1 MMLHRRR
8 PLNVAR
14 ARGAALIVLMALLA
28 MGVLYFVTV
37 QLEAI
42 SLYQREAE
50 KSGSGNSMV
59 QAREALLGY
68 AATYRDNNANE
79 VFGYL
84 PCPDTNGDGI
94 ADTILNSGECGS
106 SGHASV
112 GLLPYRTLGLSDLRD
127 VDGNCLWYAVSGNFK
142 AAATKATPINWD
154 TQGQFSVVDGNGTI
168 LVAPDD
174 GQGGAAAIIFAA
186 GPPLTGQNRIASAA
200 APCNVDPTQ
209 VAAYLDGTYTFAAP
223 SAISLIRGPVK
234 DAGGNVTNNDRLAW
248 ITPKEIFDRVI
259 KRQDFSNALTASPV
273 GHLNRLTDE
282 IKAVL
287 EKRIQDDLVAG
298 TTTNSQPTNTGS
310 FSQFTGKQVGTL
322 PTTLALN
329 DGNYTNYYDNWSAGY
344 RQAICST
351 LSTPCLTVAGTAC
364 RGALMFGG
372 RGDGGRPRTTA
383 EHAYSTTNLD
393 AYFEAGSGR
402 EILNSPTTTFA
413 GKTAYSETSLGAT
426 PDCAQPA
433 SCTEAEKAA
442 RRSGDVGTCLFPGEF
457 KSFAQDIAAFAAGVT
472 YSGTPSV
479 SVDSSAK
486 TVTLG
491 DATSGG
497 PSVGCVWHATPLA
510 LSTSM
515 RLYFRLQFTT
525 KGDGF
530 ALALADG
537 ATNLAPNSWARPQI
551 MCGAAD
557 SFSLGYAGSPTS
569 TTPGIEKP
577 KLGIEFDT
585 LYSTTRNDPPGDH
598 MAFVYWGTTTDTDG
612 SDDNTHYIGI
622 GSLAVTTAAWAAGT
636 ATLTTATDHG
646 LADNQVVQVSGISPA
661 GYNATATITAHTA
674 NTLSF
679 TLASNPGAYVSA
691 GQVKLISNS
700 IGVSNAAWS
709 GGTATLTTPSGNGL
723 AASQVIQVSGV
734 APTGYN
740 GTVTVTART
749 PTTVSYALA
758 GDPGAF
764 VQSSGRV
771 ELLANTFSATNASWA
786 SGTATVTTSSAH
798 GFAVDQVVR
807 ISGITPGGYNGTVN
821 LTGRTATTFSYALAS
836 NPGSFSSAGQVKA
849 VPAGSAPRNPRV
861 ATATRNAPVTVVA
874 SGLTPLGSIR
884 STRWL
889 SGAVTI
895 VTDAPHG
902 LSAGDQVIVSG
913 VIPSTYNGTFKVT
926 GVLTS
931 PSRFRYSMA
940 SDPGF
945 YISGGTA
952 NKVTGS
958 ELSALTWPGPGALAT
973 APVAHGLLNGENI
986 TTFGMTPN
994 AYGTTAN
1001 LTLVNATQFTY
1012 PLANPGGSFSTET
1025 PVGMVRVPGD
1035 THFSTCPSPC
1045 KGFPT
1050 ATTIYVRLDLNRRY
1064 DATNHVA
1071 VLDMKAYAGDL
1082 FPLGDACTPALM
1094 QDLSRDLSA
1103 LCPGRTVTLQ
1113 QDSIPINALAAI
1125 SGITWLSGTA
1135 TVTTAAAHS
1144 LVSGASVT
1152 ISGAS
1157 PITYNGVFPITVTG
1171 ANTFT
1176 YAAIANPG
1184 IYVSGGDIEP
1194 LSTFYFGFTNARG
1207 SSNAG
1212 ENQSI
1217 TIYNL
1222 LMRSQ

>member
-1 MMLHRRR
+1 MTSARRHTWR
-8 PLNVAR
+8 PRQQADKGFILI
-14 ARGAALIVLMALLA
+14 ALLALLA
-28 MGVLYFVTV
+28 MGGLYFLVS
-37 QLEAI
+37 QLEAV
-42 SLYQREAE
+42 SAYQREAQQGG
-50 KSGSGNSMV
+50 GSSSVG

-68 AATYRDNNANE
+68 AATYRDDPARSTE

-84 PCPDTNGDGI
+84 PCPDTDGDGESE
-94 ADTILNSGECGS
+94 ASCGAAGE
-106 SGHASV
+106 ASV
-112 GLLPYRTLGLSDLRD
+112 GLLPYKTLGLSDLRD
-127 VDGNCLWYAVSGNFK
+127 SAGVCLWYAVSGSFK
-142 AAATKATPINWD
+142 NNPKASATVMNWD
-154 TQGQFSVVDGNGTI
+154 TQGQFSVVDSGGTA

-174 GQGGAAAIIFAA
+174 VQGGAAAVIFAA
-186 GPPLTGQNRIASAA
+186 GPPLGAQNRTPGTV
-200 APCNVDPTQ
+200 APCKIDPTQ
-209 VAAYLDGTYTFAAP
+209 VAAYLDGGNNTIAGSAP
-223 SAISLIRGPVK
+223 ITLTQGLIKEATV
-234 DAGGNVTNNDRLAW
+234 NNDRLAW
-248 ITPKEIFDRVI
+248 ITPKEIFDRVV
-259 KRQDFSNALTASPV
+259 KRQDFSNPLAVSPA
-273 GHLNRLTDE
+273 GHMNKLADE

-287 EKRIQDDLVAG
+287 EKKIQDDLVAG
-298 TTTNSQPTNTGS
+298 TTTNSQPLNTGS
-310 FSQFTGKQVGTL
+310 FSQLGKQIGTL
-322 PTTLALN
+322 PTTLTLN
-329 DGNYTNYYDNWSAGY
+329 DGSYTNYYDNWSGGY
-344 RQAICST
+344 RQAVCST
-351 LSTPCLTVAGTAC
+351 LASPCLTVAGTAC
-364 RGALMFGG
+364 RGALMFSG
-372 RGDGGRPRTTA
+372 RGNGGRPRTGA
-383 EHAYSTTNLD
+383 EHVFSTANLD
-393 AYFEAGSGR
+393 AYFEAASGR
-402 EILNSPTTTFA
+402 EILNSLATTFA
-413 GKTAYSETSLGAT
+413 GNTAYTETSPA
-426 PDCAQPA
+426 CAQPA
-433 SCTEAEKAA
+433 ACTEAEKAA
-442 RRSGDVGTCLFPGEF
+442 RRSLDVGTCLFPGEF
-457 KSFAQDIAAFAAGVT
+457 KSFAQDIAAFATGVT
-472 YSGTPSV
+472 YSGTQSV
-479 SVDSSAK
+479 SVDSGAK

-491 DATSGG
+491 DTTGGG
-497 PSVGCVWHATPLA
+497 PSSGCVWHATPLA

-530 ALALADG
+530 TLALADG
-537 ATNLAPNSWARPQI
+537 ATNLAPNYWPRPQI

-557 SFSLGYAGSPTS
+557 SASLGYAGSPTGA
-569 TTPGIEKP
+569 TPGIQKP

-585 LYSTTRNDPPGDH
+585 LYSASRNDPPGDH
-598 MAFVYWGTTTDTDG
+598 MALLYWGTANDSDA

-622 GSLAVTTAAWAAGT
+622 GSLAVTNAAWAAGT

-740 GTVTVTART
+740 GTVTVTAQT
-749 PTTVSYALA
+749 PTTVSYALV

-821 LTGRTATTFSYALAS
+821 VTGRTATTFSYALAS

-861 ATATRNAPVTVVA
+861 ATATRNAPVNVVA
-874 SGLTPLGSIR
+874 SDTDPISGT
-884 STRWL
+884 TRTTSW
-889 SGAVTI
+889 SSFSFRTSI
-895 VTDAPHG
+895 VTATDHG
-902 LSAGDQVIVSG
+902 LVVGDQVVVSG
-913 VIPSTYNGTFKVT
+913 VNPPAYNGTFKVT
-926 GVLTS
+926 SVTTS
-931 PSRFRYSMA
+931 RPYRFRYSMA
-940 SDPGF
+940 SDPGT
-945 YISGGTA
+945 YLSGGTA
-952 NKVTGS
+952 NKVMGA
-958 ELSALTWPGPGALAT
+958 ELSSLIWAPAT
-973 APVAHGLLNGENI
+973 AATTPVAHLLSNLQNI
-986 TTFGMTPN
+986 TTFGMTPSG
-994 AYGTTAN
+994 YGTTAN
-1001 LTLVNATQFTY
+1001 LTFVDSKNFTF
-1012 PLANPGGSFSTET
+1012 PLATNPGGSFSTET
-1025 PVGMVRVPGD
+1025 PAGMVRVPGD
-1035 THFSTCPSPC
+1035 NHFSTCTSPC

-1050 ATTIYVRLDLNRRY
+1050 ATTIYVRVDLNRRY
-1064 DATNHVA
+1064 DSTNHLA

-1103 LCPGRTVTLQ
+1103 LCPNRGVTLQ
-1113 QDSIPINALAAI
+1113 QDSTPINALATI
-1125 SGITWLSGTA
+1125 SSASWSAGTV
-1135 TVTTAAAHS
+1135 TVTTAAPHG
-1144 LVSGASVT
+1144 LVSGARVT
-1152 ISGAS
+1152 ISGAT
-1157 PITYNGVFPITVTG
+1157 PITYNGTFQITVTG

-1176 YAAIANPG
+1176 YAIATNPG
-1184 IYVSGGDIEP
+1184 THVSGGDIEP
-1194 LSTFYFGFTNARG
+1194 LSSFYLGFTNGRG